1 MTATLSIWEKI
12 QAYLWL
18 GLSVGCLFFALVFW
32 AITETREELVQVEKE
47 PETEVE
53 LQIQPEKVAAMNHL
67 GALFEEVKPL
77 DMSKRIAVT
86 AQHEAEFRGTKFIQ
100 DNQKKYAITLFQ
112 VRNEEIIKSFLRKQI
127 NRKPFIY
134 LRLSGEG
141 QTEQYVLLYGNY
153 ASEVEAQAALTQLNL
168 GLPDSVKPELVRFDR
183 FTKWVNDLG
192 ADELVTHKIY
202 AVNLKVTAVPQV
214 DELELQQRRAAAE
227 RAAEIARQQ
236 LPTSTTTV
244 TRRDADGNVV
254 DVQRSQSHADTQ
266 QNGSNSVQEVV
277 DPFN

>member
-1 MTATLSIWEKI
+1 MTATLSTWQKI

-32 AITETREELVQVEKE
+32 AVAETREELVQVEKQ

-53 LQIQPEKVAAMNHL
+53 LQIQPEKVAAMSHL
-67 GALFEEVKPL
+67 GALFDEVKPL
-77 DMSKRIAVT
+77 DMSKRVAVT
-86 AQHEAEFRGTKFIQ
+86 AQHEAEFRGTKYIQ
-100 DNQKKYAITLFQ
+100 EHQKKYAIILFQ
-112 VRNEEIIKSFLRKQI
+112 ARNEEIIKTFLRKQN

-153 ASEVEAQAALTQLNL
+153 TSEVEAQTAQAQLNL
-168 GLPDSVKPELVRFDR
+168 GLPEGIQPEVKRLDY

-192 ADELVTHKIY
+192 SDELVNNKIY
-202 AVNLKVTAVPQV
+202 AVKLKVAAVPQV
-214 DELELQQRRAAAE
+214 DELELQQRRAAAA
-227 RAAEIARQQ
+227 RAAEVTRQQ
-236 LPTSTTTV
+236 LPSSTTTV

-254 DVQRSQSHADTQ
+254 DVQRSQSQSNPA
-266 QNGSNSVQEVV
+266 QNSTNSVQEVV